1 MEDLHGS
8 LGPLQRRVE
17 TWAEG
22 ARDADIERL
31 FQTLKDELRRRGHD
45 IPCERKAEA

>member
-31 FQTLKDELRRRGHD
+31 F
-45 IPCERKAEA
+45 